1 MHKMK
6 YFMECYVYLFV
17 ARKLDGSNL
26 SKALEFPLTV
36 GVVLQTKGHP
46 NELGTPSVC
55 CIIISNNTAN
65 AASNNL
71 RLIKLLGFTHIKT

>member
-46 NELGTPSVC
+46 NELGTPRTKIVKPKLYG
-55 CIIISNNTAN
+55 SN
-65 AASNNL
+65 
-71 RLIKLLGFTHIKT
+71 LIRV

>member
-6 YFMECYVYLFV
+6 YFMEYHLYLFV

-26 SKALEFPLTV
+26 SKTLEFPLTI

-46 NELGTPSVC
+46 NELGTPIKYQ
-55 CIIISNNTAN
+55 IIQQTLPVRI
-65 AASNNL
+65 
-71 RLIKLLGFTHIKT
+71 